1 MDALGRSWSK
11 IELDMISIMSG
22 KPAGWQAQ
30 GIATAR
36 TAPMKF
42 TVPVFLTALIPLSAM
57 AEEQHRHQSP
67 YAGKQSRT
75 IKSLSA
81 EDMAELE
88 QGGGW
93 GFAKAAD
100 LNGMPGPSHVGKM
113 ATELALTVEQ
123 NTAVEQLFQ
132 TMRKDAATE
141 GRQMIAGEAA
151 LDASFRNGAIDADQ
165 LRAQLDRIE
174 ESRARLRYIHLA
186 AHLETVKLLTKEQIA
201 RYNKLRGYAP

>member
-1 MDALGRSWSK
+1 
-11 IELDMISIMSG
+11 
-22 KPAGWQAQ
+22 
-30 GIATAR
+30 
-36 TAPMKF
+36 MKF
-42 TVPVFLTALIPLSAM
+42 TVPVFLIAFLPLSTI

-67 YAGKQSRT
+67 YAGQQSRT

-81 EDMAELE
+81 EDIAELE

-113 ATELALTVEQ
+113 ATELALTAEQ
-123 NTAVEQLFQ
+123 TAAVEQLFQ

>member
-1 MDALGRSWSK
+1 
-11 IELDMISIMSG
+11 
-22 KPAGWQAQ
+22 
-30 GIATAR
+30 
-36 TAPMKF
+36 MKF
-42 TVPVFLTALIPLSAM
+42 TVPVFLTALIPLSVM

-67 YAGKQSRT
+67 YAGQQSRT

-81 EDMAELE
+81 EDIAQLE
-88 QGGGW
+88 QGGGL

-113 ATELALTVEQ
+113 ATELALTAEQ
-123 NTAVEQLFQ
+123 TAAVQQLFQ

-151 LDASFRNGAIDADQ
+151 LDAGFRTGAIDADQ